1 MRFLESNR
9 SSRTRP
15 PLRKTKQDASKEAR
29 DPGPRKDPRSLR
41 EEQFLDTEEG
51 TRSSAETEEEATG
64 GGRRGAYRPSNLH
77 PPVCRRAGGDH
88 RHEEGRDS
96 VPRRGADTCD
106 GLRVPLEGISG
117 RDGIPR
123 SPEEYLPDSST
134 SRGLGRD
141 LDGEGARRRPRD
153 GEGPDTDRRG
163 AFAEKATGR
172 RGLYRDAGGPRVEAE
187 EDWREGRSPRRRRE
201 VEEVE
206 EERRGYPRKGRGR
219 EEEEEMEEGRR
230 AITRRGRRGEV
241 EEVEEGRKGYPR
253 RRRGREEELEEVED
267 GRRGYPRRRRG
278 REEEVE
284 EVEEGRRA
292 KARRGRRGQGEEVE
306 EERGGRNAR
315 RREVGEVEEEG
326 RGGRSSRR
334 REGEGGGRERNAR
347 RRRGEEEE
355 VEVVEEEEGGGM
367 ASGRSRKGG
376 KSPRKKRGEVGE
388 EGETRKK
395 KKIDFDSEGKKVTYK
410 FNKEEVEEDKK
421 KKKGKLFLF

>member
-1 MRFLESNR
+1 MSPCVRCQDFDVLPDEVVRKMDVILLCLQNPNDIENIICRIKDVLYILERLTPCRMSEKIQILSLLLKEIVRKLVCPSQTLEESFDTSQIKMTLNLVNNFIRDWSEKRSKSCPSLRICRFCNGAIVET
-9 SSRTRP
+9 SRQWGTFCCEEAFKFNNIRIEWV
-15 PLRKTKQDASKEAR
+15 LRQSISDASKEAR

-187 EDWREGRSPRRRRE
+187 EDWRGGRSPRRRRE

-219 EEEEEMEEGRR
+219 EEEEEME
-230 AITRRGRRGEV
+230 
-241 EEVEEGRKGYPR
+241 
-253 RRRGREEELEEVED
+253 D
-267 GRRGYPRRRRG
+267 G
-278 REEEVE
+278 
-284 EVEEGRRA
+284 
-292 KARRGRRGQGEEVE
+292 
-306 EERGGRNAR
+306 
-315 RREVGEVEEEG
+315 
-326 RGGRSSRR
+326 
-334 REGEGGGRERNAR
+334 
-347 RRRGEEEE
+347 RRRGEEGDLQ
-355 VEVVEEEEGGGM
+355 V
-367 ASGRSRKGG
+367 
-376 KSPRKKRGEVGE
+376 
-388 EGETRKK
+388 
-395 KKIDFDSEGKKVTYK
+395 
-410 FNKEEVEEDKK
+410 
-421 KKKGKLFLF
+421 

>member
-15 PLRKTKQDASKEAR
+15 PSRKTKQDASKEAR

-230 AITRRGRRGEV
+230 AITRRGRRG
-241 EEVEEGRKGYPR
+241 
-253 RRRGREEELEEVED
+253 
-267 GRRGYPRRRRG
+267 
-278 REEEVE
+278 
-284 EVEEGRRA
+284 
-292 KARRGRRGQGEEVE
+292 QGEEVE

-315 RREVGEVEEEG
+315 RREVGEVEEEEV

-334 REGEGGGRERNAR
+334 REEEGGGRGRNAR
-347 RRRGEEEE
+347 RGRRGDEEE